1 MGIRII
7 RDVKL
12 YFVGKRA
19 ISFRKI
25 HCPPFF
31 SRCFDLISKNDLIG
45 RARTHLVRRDPNRT
59 RHNLD
64 LHTRKRNPNIF
75 SWNKCISFL
84 KKLWITTFCYLDFLS
99 RTLFFATVAIR
110 YVRIMHSARTTDVN
124 RGTPWGVFKTIWW
137 HYGDRIV
144 LWFQYLKT
152 ESSRLH
158 TCSKYQSRF
167 ITGIK
172 SM

>member
-1 MGIRII
+1 MALCICDLSSAIFSLLWGRQTCLWWQGDDPAAASKFCSLCFSDQISQLHYDKSNLNPLLCLLYLWYFFTYLTSIKYGLGIRII

-25 HCPPFF
+25 HYPPFF

-84 KKLWITTFCYLDFLS
+84 KKL
-99 RTLFFATVAIR
+99 
-110 YVRIMHSARTTDVN
+110 
-124 RGTPWGVFKTIWW
+124 
-137 HYGDRIV
+137 
-144 LWFQYLKT
+144 
-152 ESSRLH
+152 
-158 TCSKYQSRF
+158 
-167 ITGIK
+167 
-172 SM
+172 